1 MSDFESM
8 QATSRELNSLAS
20 RHGID
25 LAPMYDSG
33 TFLHAARI
41 AWFWR
46 KNGAVHYSLQGKI
59 DVLPRRYRA
68 SSGAFR
74 GMWDEAGTLA
84 DLEQA
89 FELLRAWLIDR
100 KEVDELPQRS
110 MRREGIG

>member
-8 QATSRELNSLAS
+8 QATSRELYSLAS

-25 LAPMYDSG
+25 LGRMYDSG
-33 TFLHAARI
+33 TFLRDARV

-59 DVLPRRYRA
+59 EVLPGRYRA
-68 SSGAFR
+68 SLGVFR

-89 FELLRAWLIDR
+89 LELLKAWLIDR
-100 KEVDELPQRS
+100 KEVDELPQRT